1 MSLRPAPLN
10 PPQADSAARL
20 DKWLWAVRLFKTRSL
35 ASDAC
40 RAGSVRIAGQPVKPA
55 HDVRA
60 GETIT
65 VRQGI
70 VERTLV
76 VRAVPPSRVGAPL
89 VATYCEDRTPASEW
103 EKAKEQRIQHLLA
116 RERGS
121 GRPTKRDRRQ
131 LDRLWG

>member
-1 MSLRPAPLN
+1 M
-10 PPQADSAARL
+10 
-20 DKWLWAVRLFKTRSL
+20 
-35 ASDAC
+35 
-40 RAGSVRIAGQPVKPA
+40 KPA
-55 HDVRA
+55 RDVRA
-60 GETIT
+60 GETIM

-76 VRAVPPSRVGAPL
+76 VLAVPPSRVGAPL
-89 VATYCEDRTPASEW
+89 VRTFCEDRTPASEW

-131 LDRLWG
+131 IDQLLG